1 MKTNTNITRVLC
13 FGDSNTWGR
22 GGTRKS
28 RYLANQRWTGLLQE
42 KLGAEYE
49 ILEEGLRSR
58 TTDLDDDDPN
68 FPNRNGKEYLRPC
81 LESQLP
87 TDIVVL
93 WLGTNDLKSKYHRT
107 PEQIAQALSELVE
120 MIYRIGQTS
129 KGTKPG
135 VILVSP
141 PIMKEKALKIGSQFV
156 GAGEK
161 SKKLSPLIRNVATQY
176 SCTFVDLAQ
185 HVESGDADGVHLEL
199 ESHSKVAEVL
209 FEAITKI
216 K

>member
-1 MKTNTNITRVLC
+1 MRTDTNITRVLC

-22 GGTRKS
+22 SGSSKD
-28 RYLANQRWTGLLQE
+28 RYLANQRWAGLLQE
-42 KLGAEYE
+42 KLGTEYE

-81 LESQLP
+81 LESQYP

-93 WLGTNDLKSKYHRT
+93 WLGTNDLKTKYNRT
-107 PEQIAQALSELVE
+107 PGQIAQALSELVE
-120 MIYRIGQTS
+120 MILLVGRTS
-129 KGTKPG
+129 ENTKPG
-135 VILVSP
+135 IVLVSP
-141 PIMKEKALKIGSQFV
+141 PIVKEEALKPGSQFE

-161 SKKLSPLIRNVATQY
+161 SKKLPSLIREIATQHGC
-176 SCTFVDLAQ
+176 SFVDLAEY
-185 HVESGDADGVHLEL
+185 VEPGDADGVHLEL
-199 ESHSKVAEVL
+199 ESHPKVAEIL

>member
-1 MKTNTNITRVLC
+1 MKTDVNVIRVLC

-22 GGTRKS
+22 SGSSRD

-42 KLGAEYE
+42 KLGSGYE

-58 TTDLDDDDPN
+58 TTDLDDDDPQ
-68 FPNRNGKEYLRPC
+68 FPNRDGKEYLRPS
-81 LESQLP
+81 LESQYP

-93 WLGTNDLKSKYHRT
+93 WLGTNDLKSKYNRT
-107 PEQIAQALSELVE
+107 PEQIAQALSGLVE
-120 MIYRIGQTS
+120 MILDVGKTS
-129 KGTKPG
+129 QNITPSI
-135 VILVSP
+135 ILVSP
-141 PIMKEKALKIGSQFV
+141 PIVKEEVLKVGSQFE

-161 SKKLSPLIRNVATQY
+161 SKKLPSLIREVATQQG
-176 SCTFVDLAQ
+176 CTFVDLAEY
-185 HVESGDADGVHLEL
+185 VEPGDADGVHLEL
-199 ESHSKVAEVL
+199 ESHPKVAAIL